1 MAAAH
6 IQRWAILLSAY
17 NYTLKYCSGIEN
29 SNADFFS
36 RFPSNNKDSFSSVTN
51 EIFMTEL
58 IHAPV
63 TSNEVGEFSKRDPII
78 SNVIDYVLSGW
89 PSKVNEQ
96 FKPYLCRR
104 NELSVESSCLI
115 WGKLKFNKFPDPRL
129 QSDKIF

>member
-6 IQRWAILLSAY
+6 IQCWAISLSAY

-51 EIFMTEL
+51 EMFMTQL

-78 SNVIDYVLSGW
+78 SIVIDYVLSGW

-96 FKPYLCRR
+96 FKPYCCRR
-104 NELSVESSCLI
+104 NELSVEISYFI
-115 WGKLKFNKFPDPRL
+115 WENKVVIPFQLRQKLL
-129 QSDKIF
+129 T

>member
-1 MAAAH
+1 MAAAR

-17 NYTLKYCSGIEN
+17 NYTLKYRSGIEN

-78 SNVIDYVLSGW
+78 SNVVDYVLSGW
-89 PSKVNEQ
+89 SSKVNQQ
-96 FKPYLCRR
+96 FKPYLC
-104 NELSVESSCLI
+104 
-115 WGKLKFNKFPDPRL
+115 
-129 QSDKIF
+129 